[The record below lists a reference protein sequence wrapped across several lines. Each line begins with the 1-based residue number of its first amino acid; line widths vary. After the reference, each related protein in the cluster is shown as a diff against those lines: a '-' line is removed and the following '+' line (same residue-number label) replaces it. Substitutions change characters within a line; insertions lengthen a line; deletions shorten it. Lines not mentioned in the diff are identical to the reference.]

1 MPLHV
6 CPSDGRT
13 ARPLPSVRWGTC
25 ERREPPRLWVEVFKA
40 VNALAGGTLAG
51 DEALARVESGD
62 EDGGKTS
69 GHGRRDAILCVLKHQ
84 ALCGLRLGS
93 KDSGSIQEDFGMGLA
108 LRDVVP
114 RDDMVEYSVEK
125 LPVSLRL
132 QLEVPPV
139 GASCDAAR
147 NL

>member
-1 MPLHV
+1 MCAPPTVGQPAPAPL
-6 CPSDGRT
+6 
-13 ARPLPSVRWGTC
+13 VRCGTS
-25 ERREPPRLWVEVFKA
+25 ERREPPRLWVEIFKA
-40 VNALAGGTLAG
+40 LNALAGGALGG
-51 DEALARVESGD
+51 DGALAQVESGD
-62 EDGGKTS
+62 EDGGETS
-69 GHGRRDAILCVLKHQ
+69 GHGRRDAILCVLEHQ

-93 KDSGSIQEDFGMGLA
+93 EDSGSTQEDFGMGLA
-108 LRDVVP
+108 LRDIVP